1 MTTNR
6 TIGLF
11 LLATTFLSSPAGAAT
26 LTPTLDTIKSEAADL
41 SGNFVLSELTSALP
55 TGAVEVMIG
64 DKSYYFMPS
73 GENAALLATLAGTP
87 AGSLIASENGIFELN
102 GQKYGFDV
110 ASIPDSV
117 FEYAENSVK
126 DYNFIVKEA
135 DAEGN
140 LTTKRYKINLKPDNF
155 SASKSITWMEVSKDK
170 KSEAGVI
177 VAELP
182 RKQSKYFQYTYTKPA
197 DYTESNTRINDTL
210 SADSVN
216 KVVFKTSDGSAIYN
230 TKDNSSV
237 NITADF
243 IGNSAS
249 LSSMIS
255 NRGFIGNISGNFM
268 GNFGQAIYNS
278 SNGTAIIGDITGDFI
293 GNYASGKGGAI
304 FNNLGTI
311 GNITGNFI
319 GNYVFNANA
328 IGGAIYN
335 SGIIGDITG
344 DFIGNYSSDS
354 VGGAIFNDFD
364 SSIGNIIGD
373 FIGNHSKAYGGAID
387 NSGRTAIGNITGDF
401 IGNYASYDVGSAIG
415 GAIDNSGTIGNITG
429 NFIGNYILGGY
440 SVQGGAIYNKDGI
453 IGDIIGDFIGNYDTS
468 RGSAYGGAIYNGS
481 KGTAIIGDITGDF
494 IGNYA
499 SVSAVNGIAKGGA
512 IYNENA
518 TIGDITGNF
527 LSNYVQHLSKYS
539 NLTLGGAVYS
549 NANLSFTAKGKQ
561 RFFSGNYTNDQT
573 RGKNY
578 NALFVQSVTDLA
590 SAPVIAF
597 DTTGG
602 GAWVVNDSI
611 EGGYASSTNMTY
623 AGRYYNLSFTGDGVL
638 NENGLTDQYISINN
652 DVINAGEVT
661 VEGTT
666 LRFGAYQHEDKT
678 ANNWDGHGRFLAALK
693 ADGTADLDAEAVT
706 SLSLNNAAFDLY
718 NKYQDTVNLK
728 GWKASGDSYLH
739 VDVDVENLT
748 ADMLNVN
755 GNVEGTTRLVLY
767 PTSNKDI
774 RGESILFAQ
783 STNDTTGNAD
793 SFKVWRVYRSPYMF
807 ETKYTKTGE
816 NANKWELEMN
826 DTANDYAGVEP
837 GERPDPEVPDLPD
850 IPDLWPHPMPAPG
863 GKAEV
868 APEVIAMG
876 SLPAAAIE
884 QTRSMVDNVA
894 GQTIKTEADHN
905 LWVNPTYYTSNYD
918 APFDI
923 DADVWGIEAGGDL
936 QHDLNN
942 KLGLFVSYR
951 KGNYDM
957 NGDGKHY
964 YSTVGS
970 EIDIDSYLAGLYYR
984 YDRNNWYAFA
994 TLYGGIQQA
1003 DIKTD
1008 DGVKSD
1014 TDGVEFGASL
1024 EAGYDYN
1031 LTDTVYL
1038 TPSLGVFYTQV
1049 NYDDATDSVG
1059 KKAEYND
1066 LKQIELEAGV
1076 KLTKAFRLDE
1086 GYANVY
1092 VKPSVV
1098 QTLVDGDEVNITGLG
1113 KVNTLDDETLGR
1125 IEFGG
1130 RYGFTDQLSV
1140 YGWANYTFG
1149 SDYDATTVGLGLNY
1163 AW

>member
-26 LTPTLDTIKSEAADL
+26 LTPTLDTIKREAADL

-850 IPDLWPHPMPAPG
+850 IPDLRPHPMPAPG
-863 GKAEV
+863 SKAEV

>member
-1 MTTNR
+1 MKNKTII
-6 TIGLF
+6 IGLTVS
-11 LLATTFLSSPAGAAT
+11 LLLSTTAGRAAY
-26 LTPTLDTIKSEAADL
+26 TPTLEDDSIYEITNVSSAEEADFSLVEIDENGQAAVTYYKYNIKE
-41 SGNFVLSELTSALP
+41 
-55 TGAVEVMIG
+55 GAVSHEPLDEDM
-64 DKSYYFMPS
+64 K
-73 GENAALLATLAGTP
+73 
-87 AGSLIASENGIFELN
+87 
-102 GQKYGFDV
+102 GQD
-110 ASIPDSV
+110 
-117 FEYAENSVK
+117 
-126 DYNFIVKEA
+126 
-135 DAEGN
+135 
-140 LTTKRYKINLKPDNF
+140 
-155 SASKSITWMEVSKDK
+155 
-170 KSEAGVI
+170 
-177 VAELP
+177 
-182 RKQSKYFQYTYTKPA
+182 
-197 DYTESNTRINDTL
+197 
-210 SADSVN
+210 
-216 KVVFKTSDGSAIYN
+216 
-230 TKDNSSV
+230 
-237 NITADF
+237 
-243 IGNSAS
+243 
-249 LSSMIS
+249 
-255 NRGFIGNISGNFM
+255 
-268 GNFGQAIYNS
+268 
-278 SNGTAIIGDITGDFI
+278 
-293 GNYASGKGGAI
+293 
-304 FNNLGTI
+304 
-311 GNITGNFI
+311 ITGNFFGQTG
-319 GNYVFNANA
+319 GNGAAITNRTDTVFN
-328 IGGAIYN
+328 
-335 SGIIGDITG
+335 SWD
-344 DFIGNYSSDS
+344 
-354 VGGAIFNDFD
+354 
-364 SSIGNIIGD
+364 
-373 FIGNHSKAYGGAID
+373 
-387 NSGRTAIGNITGDF
+387 IGNITGDF
-401 IGNYASYDVGSAIG
+401 IGNYTLGS
-415 GAIDNSGTIGNITG
+415 
-429 NFIGNYILGGY
+429 Y
-440 SVQGGAIYNKDGI
+440 SVQGGAIYNSGT
-453 IGDIIGDFIGNYDTS
+453 IGDITGDFIGNYDTS
-468 RGSAYGGAIYNGS
+468 RGSAYGGAIYNENATIGDIIGDFIGNYASSSNYSDYVYGGAIYNGS
-481 KGTAIIGDITGDF
+481 KDTAIIGDITGDF

-512 IYNENA
+512 IYNSSNGTA
-518 TIGDITGNF
+518 IIGDITGNF
-527 LSNYVQHLSKYS
+527 LSNYVQYLSKYS
-539 NLTLGGAVYS
+539 KLTLGGAVYS

-597 DTTGG
+597 DTAGG
-602 GAWVVNDSI
+602 GAWVINDNI
-611 EGGYASSTNMTY
+611 EGGTDNLFSVGYKTQ
-623 AGRYYNLSFTGDGVL
+623 YNLSFTGDGVL
-638 NENGLTDQYISINN
+638 NEDGLTDQYISINN
-652 DVINAGEVT
+652 DIVNAGEVT

-678 ANNWDGHGRFLAALK
+678 AKNRDGHGRFLAALK

-718 NKYQDTVNLK
+718 NKYQDMVNLK
-728 GWKASGDSYLH
+728 GWKASGDSFLH

-767 PTSNKDI
+767 PTSDKDI

-783 STNDTTGNAD
+783 SVNDTTGNAD

-816 NANKWELEMN
+816 NANKWELEMGN
-826 DTANDYAGVEP
+826 QVNPDADQKP
-837 GERPDPEVPDLPD
+837 DERPDPEVPDVKPTPTPD
-850 IPDLWPHPMPAPG
+850 KPTNPVYG
-863 GKAEV
+863 EV
-868 APEVIAMG
+868 VAYGA
-876 SLPAAAIE
+876 LPAAAIE
-884 QTRSMVDNVA
+884 QTRSVVDNVF
-894 GQTIKTEADHN
+894 GQTAGRRSYCPGCGFYDYYWNGEAFHN
-905 LWVNPTYYTSNYD
+905 LWVNPVYTSLSIKS
-918 APFDI
+918 PTEI

-951 KGNYDM
+951 KGSYDM

-1008 DGVKSD
+1008 DGIKSD

-1098 QTLVDGDEVNITGLG
+1098 QTLVDGDEVTITGLG

-1125 IEFGG
+1125 IELGG
-1130 RYGFTDQLSV
+1130 RYGFTDQLSA

-1149 SDYDATTVGLGLNY
+1149 SDYDATAVGLGLNY
-1163 AW
+1163 AF